1 MLGSSVVNEREWKMR
16 LRKIKTNKN
25 QKKNNSFRIH
35 ASRKSKLAESKLSM
49 CFRMSY
55 HLGLKLRTTAHQTT
69 RTTPIYIF
77 IIYEYWTQPFAR
89 NISLDDID
97 SRCIFILRHD
107 IFIFIRR
114 LSLVPAHF
122 IPFFRPFL
130 FLFELNICDPI
141 PFLTLFICIA
151 TVMFTFLFIFARA
164 FHFFLHSK
172 GCHFVF

>member
-1 MLGSSVVNEREWKMR
+1 MENEVKE
-16 LRKIKTNKN
+16 NKN
-25 QKKNNSFRIH
+25 QQKPKKNNSFRIH

-89 NISLDDID
+89 NVSLDDID

-122 IPFFRPFL
+122 IPFSTISL
-130 FLFELNICDPI
+130 FIWTQYLRSYSISYSVHLHSYCYIYFSFHFCTRI
-141 PFLTLFICIA
+141 PFF
-151 TVMFTFLFIFARA
+151 FTF
-164 FHFFLHSK
+164 K
-172 GCHFVF
+172 GLPFRLLISFYLRI